1 VAFQILNDL
10 KDWES
15 DDDNKRTTGSDLLG
29 GRPTLLWAL
38 ALEGLKPELREEL
51 INLADQ
57 TDMPVRKRLLR
68 ARQLYLEAGVFETAH
83 RLIDK
88 HQQRAEQVADGIEPD
103 ELRRLMYYLVDTVL
117 DRVVD
122 VKPTIQF
129 TDLSF
134 SEIVPIVSP
143 ETGH

>member
-1 VAFQILNDL
+1 M
-10 KDWES
+10 
-15 DDDNKRTTGSDLLG
+15 
-29 GRPTLLWAL
+29 LWAL

-57 TDMPVRKRLLR
+57 TEIPLRKRLLR
-68 ARQLYLEAGVFETAH
+68 ARQLYLEASVFETAH